1 MIYEILSVLAGFL
14 IGFGATWRF
23 VEVGAKREREKEE
36 LVKAKIAEVAE
47 RVEKRI
53 ETPEKRPQ
61 NLDELLKYVT
71 TKYMLAEVTLLTPDG
86 LPIASNSSTAEED
99 TATAPEI
106 IKIANALLNSD
117 RILLAGGESR
127 IMVLQIN
134 PEILLYAKVTRDFSR
149 AEMEK
154 LKVEVNQLLEGLL

>member
-14 IGFGATWRF
+14 VGFGATWRF
-23 VEVGAKREREKEE
+23 VEIGVKKEREKEE
-36 LVKAKIAEVAE
+36 IVKAKVAEVAE
-47 RVEKRI
+47 RVEKRVEI
-53 ETPEKRPQ
+53 PEKRPQ

-71 TKYMLAEVTLLTPDG
+71 SKYMLAEVTLLTPDG
-86 LPIASNSSTAEED
+86 LPIASNSSTTDED

-154 LKVEVNQLLEGLL
+154 LKVEVNRLLEGLL